1 MTLRKQIRGGAGI
14 SIAIGSENEIGNDR
28 AGGLQF
34 RSRIRSALLRQGE
47 YKSEYEVDMDA
58 AHYLLAA
65 NAAVWIGLGGYI
77 VFLARRQAMME
88 QRLQHL
94 EALDNEQ
101 YDS

>member
-1 MTLRKQIRGGAGI
+1 
-14 SIAIGSENEIGNDR
+14 
-28 AGGLQF
+28 
-34 RSRIRSALLRQGE
+34 
-47 YKSEYEVDMDA
+47 MDT

-77 VFLARRQAMME
+77 FFVARRQAMME

-101 YDS
+101 HDTRTA

>member
-1 MTLRKQIRGGAGI
+1 
-14 SIAIGSENEIGNDR
+14 
-28 AGGLQF
+28 
-34 RSRIRSALLRQGE
+34 
-47 YKSEYEVDMDA
+47 MDA